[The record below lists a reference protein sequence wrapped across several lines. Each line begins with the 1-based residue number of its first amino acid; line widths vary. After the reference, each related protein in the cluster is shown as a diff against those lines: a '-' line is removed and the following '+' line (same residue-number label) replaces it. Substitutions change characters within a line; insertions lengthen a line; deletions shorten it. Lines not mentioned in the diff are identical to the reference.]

1 MNKYLAIFVT
11 LAFSLL
17 SCALKPSQEQPP
29 SLTASFSYVPASPV
43 AGQPVQY
50 TDTSTGNPT
59 SWEWAFGDGQTSVLQ
74 NPSHTY
80 IAAGSYTVTLTVVA
94 GTNSN
99 STSRTITVLPETE
112 GAVYYVDTAHSSASD
127 SNPGTENLPWKTITK
142 ANQTLVAGDT
152 VYIKAGIYSS
162 YVAPANSGTPS
173 NRLTY
178 RSYGSDVVTIRD
190 TSAAI
195 TLNGKSYITVQ
206 GINFYN
212 CDRFMYLANG
222 ANHNIIAYCN
232 FDQVRNRSEWAGS
245 AIADN
250 SSYNW
255 VHNCRFSN
263 YGAVVS
269 GDDRGCVFDIGT
281 EDYTPD
287 LTSHN
292 VIEDCELFHGGHHV
306 LGIYGMYNVI
316 RRNYFHNE
324 PWMTGTGDRGTTT
337 YGNRNV
343 YFAGYEVNSGRNLF
357 EENQVGYSSDPPDQV
372 GATGMLLATAS
383 NIVRSNR
390 FYHNDRAGL
399 SMGLTSTYYSNIIY
413 NKIYNNSFFHNG
425 INTDPDHANA
435 GILFA
440 VYSGPHIIAYNAIKN
455 NILYKHPLTFSAYG
469 SANLADQIFAGNW
482 DGDSQ
487 GNPMFVN
494 ASEVLSDPMN
504 SSLPDLDIQ
513 SSSPCKDAGT
523 FLTTITSSSGS
534 GTTFHVADA
543 GYFID
548 GWGIDEVDGDEIQ
561 IVGTTQKARITH
573 VDYGTNTITVNAS
586 LTWTQDQGI
595 ALAYVGNAPDIGAH
609 EYGSQP
615 SPVKK

>member
-178 RSYGSDVVTIRD
+178 RSYGFDVVTIRD

-195 TLNGKSYITVQ
+195 TLNAKSYITVQ

-212 CDRFMYLANG
+212 CDIFMHLTNS
-222 ANHNIIAYCN
+222 ANHNVIAYCN
-232 FDQVRNRSEWAGS
+232 FDQVRNRNAWPGSRIAGS
-245 AIADN
+245 
-250 SSYNW
+250 SKYNW
-255 VHNCRFSN
+255 IHHCRFSK
-263 YGAVVS
+263 YGEIID
-269 GDDRGCVFDIGT
+269 GDDRACVLDIGNEESKT
-281 EDYTPD
+281 D

-292 VIEDCELFHGGHHV
+292 LIEYNNMFHGGHHV
-306 LGIYGMYNVI
+306 LGVYGTYNVI
-316 RRNYFHNE
+316 RNNYFHNE
-324 PWMTGTGDRGTTT
+324 NWINGH
-337 YGNRNV
+337 GNRNV
-343 YFAGYEVNSGRNLF
+343 KLSGYPENSGHNLI
-357 EENQVGYSSDPPDQV
+357 EGNQIAYSGDPPDNW
-372 GATGMLLATAS
+372 GAGGMGLDTGY
-383 NIVRSNR
+383 NIVRLNR
-390 FYHNDRAGL
+390 FYYNNLSGL
-399 SMGLTSTYYSNIIY
+399 AMTLTSTYYSDIIY
-413 NKIYNNSFFHNG
+413 NKIYNNSFLHNG
-425 INTDPDHANA
+425 FNMSTGPDALTSA
-435 GILFA
+435 IGFA
-440 VYSGPHIIAYNAIKN
+440 IYSGTHIIKYNSIKN
-455 NILYKHPLTFSAYG
+455 NIYYDHYHAVGTYRVNLT
-469 SANLADQIFAGNW
+469 DQILANNW
-482 DGDSQ
+482 EGDTQ
-487 GNPMFVN
+487 GNPKFIN
-494 ASEVLSDPMN
+494 ASLSLGDPMN
-504 SSLPDLDIQ
+504 LDLPDLRLQAD
-513 SSSPCKDAGT
+513 SPCIDQGS
-523 FLTTITSSSGS
+523 FLTRIISANGV
-534 GTTFHVADA
+534 GTQFQVEDA
-543 GYFID
+543 SYFCD
-548 GWGIDEVDGDEIQ
+548 GWGIEGVQGDMIQ
-561 IVGTTQKARITH
+561 IVGTSRKTRITN
-573 VDYGTNTITVNAS
+573 VDYSTNTITVDAT
-586 LTWTQDQGI
+586 LTWTQNQGI
-595 ALAYVGNAPDIGAH
+595 ALAYVGAAPDVGAH